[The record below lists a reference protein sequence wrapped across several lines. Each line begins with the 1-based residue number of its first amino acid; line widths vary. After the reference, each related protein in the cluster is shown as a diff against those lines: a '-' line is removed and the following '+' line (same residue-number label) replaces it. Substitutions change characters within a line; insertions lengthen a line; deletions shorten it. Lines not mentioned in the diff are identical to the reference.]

1 MPSLS
6 RSVSALLQAVTGLEL
21 LNPPQE
27 DIRAHLVDEED
38 LTHPSIGG
46 QTLARNP
53 ALIGRGQHD
62 VDLAPLLLPQ
72 GDDLV
77 LQEEVLAAVVSEDD
91 DEGAGG
97 GHLQGHHQSLGQPLL
112 AVPPPVVG
120 LELQAGG
127 GQAELTHVV
136 SVDLKDSSELFMN
149 DCIEQALPP
158 L

>member
-6 RSVSALLQAVTGLEL
+6 RSLSALLQAVTGLEL
-21 LNPPQE
+21 LDPPQE

-72 GDDLV
+72 GDNLV
-77 LQEEVLAAVVSEDD
+77 LQEEVLAAIVSEDD

-112 AVPPPVVG
+112 TVPASVVR
-120 LELQAGG
+120 LELEGGG
-127 GQAELTHVV
+127 GQTKLTDIV
-136 SVDLKDSSELFMN
+136 SINLRHSKAF
-149 DCIEQALPP
+149 IGI
-158 L
+158 